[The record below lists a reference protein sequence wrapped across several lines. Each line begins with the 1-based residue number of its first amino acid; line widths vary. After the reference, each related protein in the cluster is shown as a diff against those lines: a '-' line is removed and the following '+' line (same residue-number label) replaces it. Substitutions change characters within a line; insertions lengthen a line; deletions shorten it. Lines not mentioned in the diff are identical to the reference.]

1 MKKSL
6 NYIAMAGQWV
16 AAFLLLIG
24 IMVEIHYA
32 ADLGFIAVTIGAC
45 CFAITTKVREMYYK
59 SLTDKKSKVRRR
71 K

>member
-1 MKKSL
+1 MKRL
-6 NYIAMAGQWV
+6 INYIAMAGQWI

-24 IMVEIHYA
+24 IMVEISYK
-32 ADLGFIAVTIGAC
+32 ADIGFLSVTIGAC

-59 SLTDKKSKVRRR
+59 SLTDKKSILKRR